1 MLAAIRKW
9 THREPVLMWTAY
21 WSIAGALPLPPPSP
35 TTPDRSLSLARS
47 QAVVVP
53 PPSPAPQKTKQ
64 TNTKSTGLSA
74 PLFIHAFTSGPS
86 EPKIK
91 HPPTIKE
98 VLQAMAPKAQPG
110 QPAAPAD
117 DQ

>member
-21 WSIAGALPLPPPSP
+21 WSIAGALPPTPLPMP
-35 TTPDRSLSLARS
+35 PDRSLSLARRFAS
-47 QAVVVP
+47 SLAHP
-53 PPSPAPQKTKQ
+53 PEPRPKPKTK
-64 TNTKSTGLSA
+64 TIKTGLSA

-110 QPAAPAD
+110 QPAAAAD
-117 DQ
+117 DK